1 MGVLFIVSG
10 SAITTLLL
18 FIPYP
23 HGKANEPHVCV
34 VHPANGDMS
43 QTHSIDNSIFG
54 VVEMRVPLMN
64 MMLIKTTTK
73 IMTTRIAPWEN
84 QLMYLGST
92 ILTTF

>member
-1 MGVLFIVSG
+1 
-10 SAITTLLL
+10 
-18 FIPYP
+18 
-23 HGKANEPHVCV
+23 
-34 VHPANGDMS
+34 MS
-43 QTHSIDNSIFG
+43 QTHSIDNTVFG
-54 VVEMRVPLMN
+54 VVEMRVLLMN